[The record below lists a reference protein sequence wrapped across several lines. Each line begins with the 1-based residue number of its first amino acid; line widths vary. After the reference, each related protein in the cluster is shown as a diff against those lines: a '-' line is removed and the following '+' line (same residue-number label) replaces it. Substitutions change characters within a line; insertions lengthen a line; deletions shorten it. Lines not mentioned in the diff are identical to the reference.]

1 MKSIYLTKDDNL
13 IANIIDADMKQGIVT
28 GYFSKFNNVD
38 GDGDIIRPGAFTKT
52 IQEQGPDSN
61 MPRIK
66 HLLNHDP
73 SQPLGKLTRLYEDSY
88 GLAYESQI
96 GSHELG
102 EDFIKMIESGLIT
115 EHSIGFKIIKRNAV
129 QSYENYLRNPELGQ
143 FEITEI
149 KLYEGSSLTA
159 WGANPMTPITSLKS
173 ALDFERVCKQQEAIE
188 KFCRHTTA
196 TDETIQMLLLHSK
209 QLAQVILNM
218 DNTSTLPE
226 SSTMPDNSLLDAI
239 REYNNNLKTNQS

>member
-1 MKSIYLTKDDNL
+1 MKNIYQYKDDML
-13 IANIIDADMKQGIVT
+13 LAEIIDTDAKQGIVT

-38 GDGDIIRPGAFTKT
+38 GDGDIIRRGAFTKSIT
-52 IQEQGPDSN
+52 EQGPSSKH
-61 MPRIK
+61 PRIK

-73 SQPLGKLTRLYEDSY
+73 SQPLGVLKSLVEDDY

-115 EHSIGFKIIKRNAV
+115 EHSIGFQIVKRNRI
-129 QSYENYLRNPELGQ
+129 QSWEDYQANPAAGQ
-143 FEITEI
+143 FEITEV

-173 ALDFERVCKQQEAIE
+173 GFDADLFAARIQAIE
-188 KFCRHTTA
+188 KFCRNTTA
-196 TDETIQMLLLHSK
+196 TDDTIQMLLMHSK
-209 QLAQVILNM
+209 QLAQYIIDM
-218 DNTSTLPE
+218 KSTV
-226 SSTMPDNSLLDAI
+226 PDQATQPQDSLIEAL
-239 REYNNNLKTNQS
+239 REFNNNLKK

>member
-1 MKSIYLTKDDNL
+1 MKSIYQYKDDML
-13 IANIIDADMKQGIVT
+13 LAEITDTDAKQGIVT

-38 GDGDIIRPGAFTKT
+38 GDGDIIRRGAFTKT
-52 IQEQGPDSN
+52 IAEQGPGSKQ
-61 MPRIK
+61 PRIK

-73 SQPLGKLTRLYEDSY
+73 SQPLGVLKSLVEDDY

-115 EHSIGFKIIKRNAV
+115 EHSIGFQIVKRNRV
-129 QSYENYLRNPELGQ
+129 QSWEDYQANPAGGQ
-143 FEITEI
+143 FEITEV

-173 ALDFERVCKQQEAIE
+173 GFDVDLFSARIMAIE
-188 KFCRHTTA
+188 KFCRNTTA
-196 TDETIQMLLLHSK
+196 TDETIQMLLMHSK
-209 QLAQVILNM
+209 QLAQYIVDMKGTVPEKSTQPQTGILEA
-218 DNTSTLPE
+218 L
-226 SSTMPDNSLLDAI
+226 
-239 REYNNNLKTNQS
+239 REFNNQFKK